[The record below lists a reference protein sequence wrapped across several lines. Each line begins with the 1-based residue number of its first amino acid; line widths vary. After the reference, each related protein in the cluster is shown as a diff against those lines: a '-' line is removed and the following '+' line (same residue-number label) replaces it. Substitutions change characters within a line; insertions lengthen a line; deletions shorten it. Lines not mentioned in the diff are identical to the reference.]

1 MSADNLF
8 TLLETIP
15 SDGESEE
22 PSSDEDE
29 TMHDDN
35 LFDISNLPIIF
46 VDDQPD
52 QLPRA
57 DNTENITDDEEDYI
71 PLSLLRDRELAKKTI
86 WTKSAEYCI
95 TNIKEFTEETGPK
108 VPDGL
113 ERPVDFFL
121 HLFPKTLI
129 DKIVFETNLYALQ
142 KRGGD
147 STFTPSSAKE
157 IEIFIGINILMGI
170 KKLPSYCDYWSSREQ
185 LRDHYIGSAMSRD
198 RFAWLLGNVHLAD
211 NSVMPARDSPNYDKL
226 YKGRSFLKQFMPL
239 KPIKR
244 GYKVWVRSDENGYV
258 CQFQIY
264 VGKINYQPEKDLGQR
279 VILDLTGTFSTL
291 CHYRR
296 HLKQNLLMHAAQS
309 GLSEKMSQMTY
320 NLTKNYRPEDNL
332 TGGLAKMDW
341 HL

>member
-1 MSADNLF
+1 
-8 TLLETIP
+8 
-15 SDGESEE
+15 
-22 PSSDEDE
+22 
-29 TMHDDN
+29 
-35 LFDISNLPIIF
+35 
-46 VDDQPD
+46 
-52 QLPRA
+52 
-57 DNTENITDDEEDYI
+57 
-71 PLSLLRDRELAKKTI
+71 
-86 WTKSAEYCI
+86 
-95 TNIKEFTEETGPK
+95 
-108 VPDGL
+108 
-113 ERPVDFFL
+113 
-121 HLFPKTLI
+121 
-129 DKIVFETNLYALQ
+129 
-142 KRGGD
+142 
-147 STFTPSSAKE
+147 
-157 IEIFIGINILMGI
+157 
-170 KKLPSYCDYWSSREQ
+170 
-185 LRDHYIGSAMSRD
+185 MSRD

-226 YKGRSFLKQFMPL
+226 YKVRFLLDILSETFRSSYAPSKHQSIDESMIRFKGRSFLKQFMPL